1 MHMKYVS
8 YILLVAP
15 LATVPVACGSYSDG
29 PCSYGACGDGTTD
42 GGGNDAKV
50 DAPVS
55 CDPATDPSCVDEK
68 QGLFVDVAK
77 GADGNDGTKAAPLK
91 SITGALGK
99 LGSKT
104 RVYVCAG
111 AYPGSLAIKTSVAI
125 YGGFTCE
132 DWKAGGGK
140 VTIVGETDYG
150 VDISAANVTLSDVEI
165 QAPAS
170 SAQNVNSIAARVV
183 GVDGVVFRRAKL
195 VAKDGFTGAT
205 GVLTSFTTFPAQA
218 DLDGAMGSAAAGG
231 DKPAVTC
238 PGGKTTKGGKGG
250 ASGVDGEP
258 GEPSAV
264 GGAKGT
270 VADCIG
276 STGGR
281 AGLPGL
287 TGGAG
292 AGPTT
297 LGSLADGVWKPTSG
311 GSGDV
316 GGPGGGGGGG
326 AGLGGGG
333 GGQGGAGGCGGAGG
347 GGGGGG
353 GASIALLAVNAGVTA
368 TGTTLVST
376 RGGDGGAGVAGQNG
390 QTPGGTRGFA
400 ATAGTA
406 CNGGGGA
413 AGGQGGGGAGG
424 AGGLSA
430 GIVFVGKAPT
440 TTETTTNKGTGGG
453 AGKGAASNDG
463 LAGDAKDIYEAK

>member
-15 LATVPVACGSYSDG
+15 LAIVPVACGTYSDG
-29 PCSYGACGDGTTD
+29 TCSYGACGDGTTD
-42 GGGNDAKV
+42 GGPDVRA

-111 AYPGSLAIKTSVAI
+111 AYPGSLAIKAPVAV
-125 YGGFTCE
+125 YGGFTCA

-195 VAKDGFTGAT
+195 VAKDGFNGAT
-205 GVLTSFTTFPAQA
+205 GVLTSFTTFPTQA
-218 DLDGAMGSAAAGG
+218 DLDGGNAMGGNGG
-231 DKPAVTC
+231 DKPAISC

-258 GEPSAV
+258 GEPAAT

-270 VADCIG
+270 VVDCAG

-281 AGLPGL
+281 TGMPGL
-287 TGGAG
+287 VGS
-292 AGPTT
+292 AGPVGAS
-297 LGSLADGVWKPTSG
+297 LGSVKDAKWSAASG
-311 GSGDV
+311 GNGDV

-347 GGGGGG
+347 GGGSGG
-353 GASIALLAVNAGVTA
+353 GASIALLSVNASVSIATA
-368 TGTTLVST
+368 LLVSAKA
-376 RGGDGGAGVAGQNG
+376 GDGGPGVAGQTG
-390 QTPGGTRGFA
+390 QTIFGIGGART
-400 ATAGTA
+400 GTG
-406 CNGGGGA
+406 CLGGNGG
-413 AGGQGGGGAGG
+413 AGGLGGGGAGG

-430 GIVFVGKAPT
+430 GIVYVGSAPT

-463 LAGDAKDIYEAK
+463 IPGDAKDIYEVK

>member
-1 MHMKYVS
+1 MKRAA

-15 LATVPVACGSYSDG
+15 LFAIPTACGSFSNGD
-29 PCSYGACGDGTTD
+29 CEFGACGDGGASSSS
-42 GGGNDAKV
+42 GGDAKV

-77 GADGNDGTKAAPLK
+77 GADGNDGTKASPLK
-91 SITGALGK
+91 SISGALGK

-111 AYPGSLAIKTSVAI
+111 AYPGTLAIKTPVAI

-150 VDISAANVTLSDVEI
+150 VDISAANVTVSDVEI

-205 GVLTSFTTFPAQA
+205 GVLTSFTTFPVQA
-218 DLDGAMGSAAAGG
+218 DLDGVAGSLAGGG
-231 DKPAVTC
+231 DKPAVAC

-258 GEPSAV
+258 GEPAAT

-270 VADCIG
+270 LVQCAG
-276 STGGR
+276 TGQG
-281 AGLPGL
+281 GFPGQPGL
-287 TGGAG
+287 TGSPGGA
-292 AGPTT
+292 PTN
-297 LGSLADGVWKPTSG
+297 LGSPKDNSWKPSPG
-311 GSGDV
+311 GPGDT

-353 GASIALLAVNAGVTA
+353 GASIALLSMNAVVSVSSS
-368 TGTTLVST
+368 TLVSG
-376 RGGDGGAGVAGQNG
+376 RGGDGGPGVAGQPG
-390 QTPGGTRGFA
+390 QTIFGLRGGSA
-400 ATAGTA
+400 TA
-406 CNGGGGA
+406 CNGGNGAPGGV
-413 AGGQGGGGAGG
+413 GGGGAGG

-430 GIVFVGKAPT
+430 GIVYVGSAPT
-440 TTETTTNKGTGGG
+440 TTETTTNKGSGGG

>member
-1 MHMKYVS
+1 MSKAHFA
-8 YILLVAP
+8 LGLLLALVACSDN
-15 LATVPVACGSYSDG
+15 VAPPIAS
-29 PCSYGACGDGTTD
+29 GDGGASSSS
-42 GGGNDAKV
+42 GGDAKV

-77 GADGNDGTKAAPLK
+77 GADGNDGTKASPLK
-91 SITGALGK
+91 SISGALGK

-111 AYPGSLAIKTSVAI
+111 AYPGSLAIKNPVAI

-195 VAKDGFTGAT
+195 IAKDGFNSAT

-218 DLDGAMGSAAAGG
+218 DLDGANASGATGG
-231 DKPAVTC
+231 DKPAASC
-238 PGGKTTKGGKGG
+238 PGGKTSKGGKGG
-250 ASGVDGEP
+250 DNGFTGANGDP
-258 GEPSAV
+258 AAV
-264 GGAKGT
+264 GG
-270 VADCIG
+270 
-276 STGGR
+276 TGGQMASCG
-281 AGLPGL
+281 AGGTGL
-287 TGGAG
+287 DGKTGVMGGAG
-292 AGPTT
+292 TAAATFGTLKDGAWLPAAGGP
-297 LGSLADGVWKPTSG
+297 GE
-311 GSGDV
+311 V

-326 AGLGGGG
+326 LGFGGGG

-347 GGGGGG
+347 GGGQGG
-353 GASIALLAVNAGVTA
+353 GASIALLLASAGASLTS
-368 TGTTLVST
+368 TSLVSGK
-376 RGGDGGAGVAGQNG
+376 GGDGGPGVTGQAGQVIF
-390 QTPGGTRGFA
+390 GG
-400 ATAGTA
+400 AGTKVGVGG
-406 CNGGGGA
+406 CNGGSGA
-413 AGGQGGGGAGG
+413 PGGQGGGGAGG

-430 GIVFVGKAPT
+430 GIVFFGKAPVVNDT
-440 TTETTTNKGTGGG
+440 PTVKGAGGG